1 MRERGKSMIKKTI
14 FYILT
19 GLPYSGKTTLG
30 RAISEVE
37 EIQIIE
43 LDSVLYEMGQG
54 LQGEYIPEHKFTL
67 FHEEAERRAIK
78 QLKAG
83 ISIVYDVTPF
93 AKSKRDHLRSLAIEF
108 CAEPIVIYVNISK
121 EDVLRRWKEN
131 EIKQGRLITIHSE
144 NLKYVIYNFEPPKGE
159 EHLVFQAGEN
169 ITEWLL
175 KNILPFANRR

>member
-1 MRERGKSMIKKTI
+1 MIKKTI

-83 ISIVYDVTPF
+83 ISIVWWSQ
-93 AKSKRDHLRSLAIEF
+93 KSRQFLVENKTKHNYSRKLVLSARIDLR
-108 CAEPIVIYVNISK
+108 
-121 EDVLRRWKEN
+121 W
-131 EIKQGRLITIHSE
+131 RLIVQRLMKPLLIVKREVRSQIAYGFG
-144 NLKYVIYNFEPPKGE
+144 NALVIFDV
-159 EHLVFQAGEN
+159 HLLIFHTA
-169 ITEWLL
+169 
-175 KNILPFANRR
+175 P